1 MLDPLQ
7 RPALVIFDCDGV
19 VVDSEGITN
28 QMIRDELAA
37 HGLDLPLGQIMS
49 LFVGGTIAGLAQRA
63 REMGACLP
71 QNWVES
77 FYPRICARLAENTP
91 LIPGIVEIMDRLD
104 SLEIPYC
111 IGSNGRHEKMAA
123 TLGQYPELLA
133 RLQGRI
139 FAAQDVP
146 KPKPAPDLFLHA
158 AHSLGHGS
166 EACVVIED
174 SATGARAART
184 AGMRCFGFAPD
195 GDGAH
200 LAVEGAQPFHTMESL
215 PKLLN
220 L

>member
-158 AHSLGHGS
+158 AHSLGHGP